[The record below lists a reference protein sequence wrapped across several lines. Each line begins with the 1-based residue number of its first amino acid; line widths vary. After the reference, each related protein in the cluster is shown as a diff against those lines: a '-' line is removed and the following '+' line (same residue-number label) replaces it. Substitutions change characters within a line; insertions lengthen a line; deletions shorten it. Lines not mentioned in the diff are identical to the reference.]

1 MKIRKIR
8 NITVDKNNV
17 SLNNL
22 YMYYDIIY
30 YDMYYLCY
38 IYHIKRERE
47 IFQNYLEFLPSFIVK
62 QNIKNIV
69 QRNFFSIRTFL
80 L

>member
-47 IFQNYLEFLPSFIVK
+47 
-62 QNIKNIV
+62 
-69 QRNFFSIRTFL
+69 RFSKIT
-80 L
+80 